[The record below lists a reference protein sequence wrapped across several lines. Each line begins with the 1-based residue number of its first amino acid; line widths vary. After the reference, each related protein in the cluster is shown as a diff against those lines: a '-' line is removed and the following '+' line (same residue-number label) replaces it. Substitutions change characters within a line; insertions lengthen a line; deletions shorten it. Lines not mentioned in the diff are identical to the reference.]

1 MGCTAS
7 VLPDGDGIETL
18 PWLANDDIRV
28 HADFRHVLLGG
39 DLQPTQRHCR
49 ILINQEAIWKKLSGG
64 AVETLPY
71 PADDSSEKAADFKHV
86 LLGGDLQP
94 TQRDCR
100 ILINQ
105 EAIWKKLSGG
115 AVETLPYP
123 ADDSSKK
130 AATFIRQNLH
140 ISSCILVNQEA
151 LWHKLCGQHDI
162 ALPHP
167 PSDSCKTWAGLVN
180 QSISR
185 PCRIW
190 MNQEA
195 MFNKL
200 SR

>member
-18 PWLANDDIRV
+18 PWLANDDVKV
-28 HADFRHVLLGG
+28 HADFKHVLLGG

-49 ILINQEAIWKKLSGG
+49 ILINQDAIWKKLSGG
-64 AVETLPY
+64 AV
-71 PADDSSEKAADFKHV
+71 S
-86 LLGGDLQP
+86 
-94 TQRDCR
+94 
-100 ILINQ
+100 
-105 EAIWKKLSGG
+105 
-115 AVETLPYP
+115 TLPYP

-130 AATFIRQNLH
+130 AATFILQNLH